1 MNRAQ
6 IALSDR
12 FGSIKI
18 VHSKRNQTLPMHHIW
33 LVPIIAVSF
42 GDCRLFGR
50 HWAKL
55 LLHQCDV
62 IKWMDGECPFTP
74 PLVLYLVK
82 HLDNNKSIKSGLQHQ
97 YAGLPRKKNKSDKVR
112 LVSFS
117 VYVWA

>member
-18 VHSKRNQTLPMHHIW
+18 VHSKRNQTLPMRHIW

-74 PLVLYLVK
+74 PLGNTGEREREREREIEPMSGTLYSSQQIMF
-82 HLDNNKSIKSGLQHQ
+82 N
-97 YAGLPRKKNKSDKVR
+97 
-112 LVSFS
+112 
-117 VYVWA
+117 